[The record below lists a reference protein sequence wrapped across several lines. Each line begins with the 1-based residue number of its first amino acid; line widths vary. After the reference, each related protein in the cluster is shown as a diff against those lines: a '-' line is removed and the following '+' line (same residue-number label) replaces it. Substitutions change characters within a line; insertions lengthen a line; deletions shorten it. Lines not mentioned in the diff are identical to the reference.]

1 VISTFGAISIV
12 TRALIGP
19 FLTAMIFPER
29 MLRALIFIGSD
40 DGCKEMSRVKNQ
52 VSSGAPEIEYNES
65 ISRSTRQRVENDRRA
80 ASAEAAAPGSVET
93 LHLSQVFTGGP
104 QSNGHAMVFGVA
116 PNPAL
121 GG

>member
-1 VISTFGAISIV
+1 MIALLTWERLALRRARQGSVNGLGYDDFSDKIIATLSQPPALV
-12 TRALIGP
+12 KAHAELDRALDLCYHPQP
-19 FLTAMIFPER
+19 FT
-29 MLRALIFIGSD
+29 
-40 DGCKEMSRVKNQ
+40 
-52 VSSGAPEIEYNES
+52 
-65 ISRSTRQRVENDRRA
+65 STRQRVENDRRA
-80 ASAEAAAPGSVET
+80 ASAEAAALGSVET

>member
-1 VISTFGAISIV
+1 
-12 TRALIGP
+12 
-19 FLTAMIFPER
+19 
-29 MLRALIFIGSD
+29 
-40 DGCKEMSRVKNQ
+40 MSRVKNQ

-80 ASAEAAAPGSVET
+80 ASAGAAAPGSVET

-116 PNPAL
+116 PIPLWEDSAVLMAGVERDTRSASRSINHRLLPTTVSAVS
-121 GG
+121 